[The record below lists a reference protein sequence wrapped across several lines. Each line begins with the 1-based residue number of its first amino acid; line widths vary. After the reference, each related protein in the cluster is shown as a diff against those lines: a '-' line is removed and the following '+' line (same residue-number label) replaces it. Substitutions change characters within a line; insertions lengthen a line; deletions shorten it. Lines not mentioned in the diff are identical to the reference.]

1 MFEDVVTHLNAQKA
15 EVNSLREQLA
25 VATSQLLQNETE
37 NSEKLESFLL
47 DERNRA
53 ALDRQALLSHIANM
67 VDESHRQ
74 KEERWTTGIT
84 SIRERS
90 TASRSGFQTASKQY
104 EDSMDNWSLKEDLL
118 VEKVNKSRETLK
130 TKMKNDWTVST
141 MY

>member
-15 EVNSLREQLA
+15 EANSLREQLA